1 MPNAGD
7 SPVLETL
14 TVGPGGPG
22 DGCREIAV
30 LRRAGRRPGL
40 VWLGGFK
47 SDMEGGKAVALDRW
61 AGEKGYAC
69 TRFDYSGHGRSS
81 GAFEDGT
88 ISKWLEESLAVIRRF
103 TQGPQILV
111 GSSMGGWI
119 ALLAA
124 LALRQDGEG
133 DRLAGMVLIAP
144 AVDMTEEL
152 MWNRF
157 DEAARAELAE
167 TGAFRRPS
175 AYSEEPYAIT
185 KALIEDGRAHLIG
198 DGPLQTGC
206 PVHVLQGMQ
215 DEDVPWSHATALME
229 RFAHDDAV
237 LTLVAD
243 GDHRLSRPE
252 DIERLTRTVE
262 GLIERH
268 AAGCGG

>member
-1 MPNAGD
+1 MPDAGD
-7 SPVLETL
+7 NPVLDTFI
-14 TVGPGGPG
+14 VGAGGPG
-22 DGCREIAV
+22 DEGREIAV
-30 LRRAGRRPGL
+30 RRRAGRGPGL

-61 AGEKGYAC
+61 AGENGHAC
-69 TRFDYSGHGRSS
+69 TRFDYSGLGSS
-81 GAFEDGT
+81 GGAFEGGT
-88 ISKWLEESLAVIRRF
+88 ISMWLEESLAVIRRF
-103 TQGPQILV
+103 TEGPQILV

-124 LALRQDGEG
+124 RALREAGEG
-133 DRLAGMVLIAP
+133 DLLAGMVLIAP
-144 AVDMTEEL
+144 AVNMTEEL
-152 MWNRF
+152 MWKRF
-157 DEAARAELAE
+157 DGAARAELAA

-175 AYSEEPYAIT
+175 AYSDEPYVIT
-185 KALIEDGRAHLIG
+185 KALIEDGRMHLIG
-198 DGPLQTGC
+198 DGPLETGC
-206 PVHVLQGMQ
+206 PVHVLQGMK

-262 GLIERH
+262 GLIGRH
-268 AAGCGG
+268 AGGGGR

>member
-1 MPNAGD
+1 MPND
-7 SPVLETL
+7 RSEPVLETFD
-14 TVGPGGPG
+14 VGPEGGR
-22 DGCREIAV
+22 REIAIV
-30 LRRAGRRPGL
+30 RRQGRDPGL

-61 AGEKGYAC
+61 AGENGFAC
-69 TRFDYSGHGRSS
+69 TRFDYSGHGRSG

-88 ISKWLEESLAVIRRF
+88 ISMWLEEALAVIRRF
-103 TQGPQILV
+103 THGPQILV

-124 LALRQDGEG
+124 RALRQAGES

-152 MWNRF
+152 MWKRF
-157 DEAARAELAE
+157 DEAAKAELAE
-167 TGAFRRPS
+167 TGAFQRPS
-175 AYSEEPYAIT
+175 AYSDEPYEIT
-185 KALIEDGRAHLIG
+185 RALIEDGRDHLIG
-198 DGPLQTGC
+198 DGPLETGC
-206 PVHVLQGMQ
+206 PVHVLQGMK
-215 DEDVPWSHATALME
+215 DEDVPWAHATALME

-252 DIERLTRTVE
+252 DIERLTRAVA

-268 AAGCGG
+268 AAS